1 MNASR
6 ENPGRT
12 HARRTW
18 SFRVAALLRTGLF
31 LVLVFT
37 QLPLMAQ
44 PTGFE
49 PLLGDIGALQAK
61 SAATGVGL
69 ALWKDGK
76 IVYVGGVGARDR
88 SFTQPVDADTHFRI
102 GSISKMLVAIAVMQQ
117 VEAGRLRLQQPVSE
131 LAPELPIDNPWDAT
145 DPVRLVNVLEHSAG
159 FDDMHFSHFNA
170 HPEDRTLQDVL
181 RRLQP
186 ELRVRWRPGSR
197 FAYNNP
203 GYGIAAY
210 LVEKSSG
217 MDYRDYVTERILQ
230 PLGMLQTVWQAEQAA
245 ATLAQG
251 YADDRSEEPFEDL
264 AIYPAGG
271 LISTPADMA
280 RLLRWYAS
288 AGQDGP
294 PLLSPA
300 AFARLEQSEST
311 PAGVAGLAQGYGLG
325 NSGRERKGI
334 ALHGHDG
341 GIAGYRSTL
350 SYAREDGLG
359 YVILTNAFDG
369 NLLAEIETLLLDR
382 LGPGERPVP
391 PYEPAEARLESRS
404 GWYQLAAPRNQIL
417 AGVERLFNAA
427 KVRIEG
433 DQMHFE
439 HPLLPIAYDYRIVNG
454 RQLLVAG
461 TRTPIGVL
469 TDEGETPVI
478 AHRLGYW
485 QKGNWFTVALP
496 VYAIFAAFGLLA
508 SSLLYAVVWVPIWLW
523 RRRDPARTK
532 RLHVWPLMATGA
544 LLTTGLTVARMPVS
558 AVTSVNV
565 HTLGICVGTIAFAL
579 IACAGLVAC
588 WRQRGH
594 LRSRWQALDYGYAVL
609 LCLAATGLSLWLWHT
624 GLLGL
629 RTWAW

>member
-1 MNASR
+1 M
-6 ENPGRT
+6 
-12 HARRTW
+12 
-18 SFRVAALLRTGLF
+18 TGL
-31 LVLVFT
+31 LHASAARAHT
-37 QLPLMAQ
+37 ND
-44 PTGFE
+44 FE
-49 PLLGDIGALQAK
+49 TLLGDIGAKQAE

-69 ALWKDGK
+69 ALWKDGR
-76 IVYVGGVGARDR
+76 IVHVGGVGARDR
-88 SFTQPVDADTHFRI
+88 SFSHPVDADTHFRI

-145 DPVRLVNVLEHSAG
+145 DPVRLVHLLEHSAG
-159 FDDMHFSHFNA
+159 FDDMHFSHFHA
-170 HPEDRTLQDVL
+170 RPEDQTLKDVL

-186 ELRVRWRPGSR
+186 ELQVRWRPGSR

-203 GYGIAAY
+203 GYGVAAY

-217 MDYRDYVTERILQ
+217 MDYRAYVTERILQ

-251 YADDRSEEPFEDL
+251 YADDRSAEPFEDL

-294 PLLSPA
+294 ALLSTA

-325 NSGRERKGI
+325 NTGRERKGI
-334 ALHGHDG
+334 ALNGHDG

-350 SYAREDGLG
+350 SYSREDGLG

-369 NLLAEIETLLLDR
+369 SLLAEIATLLLDR

-391 PYEPAEARLESRS
+391 TYAPAEAGLESRS

-427 KVRIEG
+427 EVRIDGE
-433 DQMHFE
+433 QMHFK
-439 HPLLPIAYDYRIVNG
+439 HPLLPISYDYRIVNG

-485 QKGNWFTVALP
+485 QKGNWFNVALP
-496 VYAIFAAFGLLA
+496 AYAIFAAFVLLA
-508 SSLLYAVVWVPIWLW
+508 SSLLYAIVWVPIWLW

-532 RLHVWPLMATGA
+532 RLHLWPLMATGA
-544 LLTTGLTVARMPVS
+544 LLTTGLTVARMPAS

-594 LRSRWQALDYGYAVL
+594 LRGRWQALEYGYAVL